1 MNKEISSKRTKDMV
15 YVSLFAVLI
24 AICAWISIPAA
35 VPFTLQTFGIF
46 LAVGVL
52 GGKRGTASVIL
63 YILLGAVGLPVFSGF
78 RSGIAALTGP
88 TGGYILGFV
97 ASVLLMWGI
106 EKVCGNKKQ
115 VRLLSMFLGL
125 FVCYL
130 FGTIWYMVVYS
141 SVKGPVGVGTVLLAC
156 VIPFIIPD
164 CIKILL
170 AFFVTDRIKKAVPSL

>member
-1 MNKEISSKRTKDMV
+1 MNKEVSSSKTKDMV
-15 YVSLFAVLI
+15 YISLFAVLI
-24 AICAWISIPAA
+24 AICAWISIPAT
-35 VPFTLQTFGIF
+35 VPFTLQTFAIF

-52 GGKRGTASVIL
+52 GGKRGTASVVL
-63 YILLGAVGLPVFSGF
+63 YLLLGVVGLPVFSGF

-97 ASVLLMWGI
+97 ASAVLMWGI
-106 EKVCGNKKQ
+106 EKTLGTKKSI
-115 VRLLSMFLGL
+115 RLLSMVLGL

-141 SVKGPVGVGTVLLAC
+141 SVKGPVGITSVLLAC

-164 CIKILL
+164 FIKIGL
-170 AFFVTDRIKKAVPSL
+170 AFVVTDQIKKAVPTL